1 MANSEGGKVNHKDWV
16 RGELKGLSES
26 LGFRYIPKEEL
37 ENRLTRLR
45 RGMEKKGIETLLAVQ
60 KMDCYY
66 LSGTTQDGL
75 LFVPLEGKPLL
86 MIRREVERARVESP
100 LEEVL
105 EFKSVR
111 ELPSLIRDHW
121 GRLPQ
126 TLGLELDVL
135 AVRDYFRYQD
145 LFPGTRF
152 MDVSPVIRD
161 IRKIK
166 SPFEIELMRVAG
178 DIGKKVYQEARE
190 ILKEGMTEIEFG
202 GLLEAAA
209 KRYGHEGLLR
219 VRSLNYEA
227 YTWHVLSGPS
237 GGIVSQSDSPMGGLG
252 LSPAFPVGASLRVMR
267 AHEPILV
274 DFGTCYHG
282 YQADETRMFSIGEMG
297 EKFFDA
303 YNACR
308 EIHDA
313 ILDETRPGADCEA
326 IFQKSLRLAEKLG
339 YSSSTD
345 SGHGGSYLGPPGL
358 QTRFI
363 AHGIGLELNEL
374 PFLAQGQSYP
384 LEEGMTFAVE
394 PKIVFP
400 GEGYSSRTSSRYERI
415 LIRDR
420 LSSWLN
426 CGDPSEGVHT
436 QQPPAANVKTG
447 ELVGIP
453 RVVGIGSA
461 LSVKVHAV
469 FFRAFP
475 FTPARCQVDLRP
487 VGIQIMT
494 AGGASIHLLP
504 LLKGV
509 LAPIGVYLV
518 LAILHHLAISAAL
531 VNGVRGA
538 TDFFYLYPGR
548 GGGL

>member
-1 MANSEGGKVNHKDWV
+1 MKREEWRTRYEDWV
-16 RGELKGLSES
+16 RGELEQLSKS
-26 LGFRYIPKEEL
+26 LGFRYIPRQEL
-37 ENRLTRLR
+37 EDRLARLR
-45 RGMEKKGIETLLAVQ
+45 KGMEKEGMEAFLVVQ

-86 MIRREVERARVESP
+86 MVRREVERARVESP

-105 EFKSVR
+105 GFKSVR
-111 ELPSLIRDHW
+111 ELPSLIRNHW

-135 AVRDYFRYQD
+135 PVRDYCRYQD
-145 LFPGTRF
+145 LFPGAKF
-152 MDVSPVIRD
+152 MDASPLIRD

-190 ILKEGMTEIEFG
+190 ILKEGLVLSPALSKVEGKAEGMTEIEFG

-297 EKFFDA
+297 KKFMDA

-313 ILDETRPGADCEA
+313 VLEETRPGADCEA
-326 IFQKSLRLAEKLG
+326 IFQKTLRLAEKLG
-339 YSSSTD
+339 YKD
-345 SGHGGSYLGPPGL
+345 SYLGPPGL

-363 AHGIGLELNEL
+363 AHGIGLELNEF

-400 GEGYSSRTSSRYERI
+400 GEGAVGLENTVLVTRDGYEI
-415 LIRDR
+415 L
-420 LSSWLN
+420 
-426 CGDPSEGVHT
+426 
-436 QQPPAANVKTG
+436 
-447 ELVGIP
+447 
-453 RVVGIGSA
+453 
-461 LSVKVHAV
+461 
-469 FFRAFP
+469 
-475 FTPARCQVDLRP
+475 TPLEQEIFQV
-487 VGIQIMT
+487 
-494 AGGASIHLLP
+494 
-504 LLKGV
+504 
-509 LAPIGVYLV
+509 
-518 LAILHHLAISAAL
+518 
-531 VNGVRGA
+531 
-538 TDFFYLYPGR
+538 
-548 GGGL
+548 

>member
-1 MANSEGGKVNHKDWV
+1 MRYEDWV
-16 RGELKGLSES
+16 RGELEELSKS
-26 LGFRYIPKEEL
+26 LGFRYVPKEEL

-45 RGMEKKGIETLLAVQ
+45 SGMEKEGMEAFLVVQ

-66 LSGTTQDGL
+66 LSGTTQNGL

-86 MIRREVERARVESP
+86 MIRREVERARVESS
-100 LEEVL
+100 LEEVVGIN
-105 EFKSVR
+105 STR

-135 AVRDYFRYQD
+135 PVRDYFRYQD

-152 MDVSPVIRD
+152 MDASPVIRD

-166 SPFEIELMRVAG
+166 SPFEIELMRMAG
-178 DIGKKVYQEARE
+178 DIGKKTYQEARK

-267 AHEPILV
+267 AREPILV

-282 YQADETRMFSIGEMG
+282 YQADETRMFSIGEM
-297 EKFFDA
+297 EKKFIDA

-313 ILDETRPGADCEA
+313 VLDETRPGADCEA
-326 IFQKSLRLAEKLG
+326 IFQKTLRLAEKLG
-339 YSSSTD
+339 Y
-345 SGHGGSYLGPPGL
+345 GESYLGPPGL

-363 AHGIGLELNEL
+363 AHGIGLELNEF

-400 GEGYSSRTSSRYERI
+400 GEGAVGLENTVVVTWDGYEI
-415 LIRDR
+415 L
-420 LSSWLN
+420 
-426 CGDPSEGVHT
+426 
-436 QQPPAANVKTG
+436 
-447 ELVGIP
+447 
-453 RVVGIGSA
+453 
-461 LSVKVHAV
+461 
-469 FFRAFP
+469 
-475 FTPARCQVDLRP
+475 TPLEQDIFQV
-487 VGIQIMT
+487 
-494 AGGASIHLLP
+494 
-504 LLKGV
+504 
-509 LAPIGVYLV
+509 
-518 LAILHHLAISAAL
+518 
-531 VNGVRGA
+531 
-538 TDFFYLYPGR
+538 
-548 GGGL
+548 